1 MFNKCFDDTPD
12 SQLSSSIDLV
22 GVVEA
27 RMIKIMADTSCQK
40 NTEVTLGERVLK
52 TTSMNENIPE
62 DRPIRDQLI
71 ITNQILHHLCDAESV
86 SEVMEWIVPIVLL
99 NTKQEPLQC

>member
-1 MFNKCFDDTPD
+1 MINKRLDDTPD
-12 SQLSSSIDLV
+12 SQLCSSIDLV

-52 TTSMNENIPE
+52 TTSVNENIPK
-62 DRPIRDQLI
+62 IDQ
-71 ITNQILHHLCDAESV
+71 
-86 SEVMEWIVPIVLL
+86 SEIS
-99 NTKQEPLQC
+99 